1 MGQKQFQGTINIDI
15 RESTPDWEPYAEPV
29 APEGAPNVLY
39 IVWDDV
45 GFSAMEP
52 FGGLIETPNMQRIA
66 DQGLRYTQFHT
77 TALCRRHA
85 RAS

>member
-1 MGQKQFQGTINIDI
+1 MAMKQFQGTINIDV

-39 IVWDDV
+39 IIWDDV

-52 FGGLIETPNMQRIA
+52 SVG
-66 DQGLRYTQFHT
+66 
-77 TALCRRHA
+77 
-85 RAS
+85 